1 MKKIYLTL
9 LLSIFSLTLFCQQ
22 ENKMVLDSSY
32 GYGWDSETND
42 WILEGRL
49 VYTHDSNG
57 NQTEKIWYTWDYDNT
72 IWNARSGN
80 FFGRPFI
87 GRYIY
92 QYDSF
97 GNKIEEIRYFWN
109 EDTNEWVRK
118 LRCVYT
124 YDANG
129 NYIDLFMYWLD
140 SDTNEWSMDCALGL
154 YT

>member
-9 LLSIFSLTLFCQQ
+9 LLSILSLTLFCQQ
-22 ENKMVLDSSY
+22 ENEMVLDSTY

-42 WILEGRL
+42 WILKGVLFILMMPMRIKL
-49 VYTHDSNG
+49 RKFG
-57 NQTEKIWYTWDYDNT
+57 MKWDYDNT
-72 IWNARSGN
+72 IWNAHSGN

-92 QYDSF
+92 QYDSV
-97 GNKIEEIRYFWN
+97 GNRIEEIRYFWN
-109 EDTNEWVRK
+109 EDTNEWVSN

-129 NYIDLFMYWLD
+129 NYINIFMYWLD
-140 SDTNEWSMDCALGL
+140 SETNEWLMRVGL
-154 YT
+154 